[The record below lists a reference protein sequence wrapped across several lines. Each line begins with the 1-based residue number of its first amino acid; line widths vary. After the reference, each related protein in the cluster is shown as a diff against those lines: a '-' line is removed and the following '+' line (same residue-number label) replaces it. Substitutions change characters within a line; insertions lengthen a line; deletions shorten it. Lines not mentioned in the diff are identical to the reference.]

1 MADIE
6 LRLSAQKDESDS
18 CDSDFLDDDD
28 LGLDV
33 DFDEHEL
40 PYITSPVFP
49 DLPRL
54 RENKNPWRLNAN
66 GVQICDVR
74 VGNDFDF
81 AETKEMGVQVK
92 NENTCRADFSEAD
105 DQNINSIVS
114 HSRSKD
120 NLRSTERHERNT
132 CEKAVDI
139 NVSDSDH
146 ELIREVYIE
155 NVEPNKSLPLNKLG
169 DDESSLGIRDEDSGD
184 EFSDTDIEYSDDSSA
199 GDHGFWQ
206 PSDDRRWVGVS
217 PAKFRLLRKW
227 FND

>member
-6 LRLSAQKDESDS
+6 FRLSAQKDESDS

-81 AETKEMGVQVK
+81 AETKDMGVQVK
-92 NENTCRADFSEAD
+92 NENTCSADFSEAD
-105 DQNINSIVS
+105 DQNNSIVS
-114 HSRSKD
+114 HSRSVE
-120 NLRSTERHERNT
+120 NLKHERNT

-227 FND
+227 FYD